1 MSGQIMAEVW
11 FVLHSFLL
19 GAGIT
24 FCYDFFRILRRVVP
38 HGILWISL
46 EDMVFWLMTAGGIF
60 SLLYYENNGVFRWI
74 AVFSA
79 GAGMFVYKRTLS
91 GLFVRLVSGAAN
103 AALRFLKKILR
114 KLAAPF
120 YALLRLGRRKVQ
132 RAVRRAA
139 PALRIRQKRMNL
151 RLTAW
156 KKKLRIMVTDRGKK
170 RCER

>member
-1 MSGQIMAEVW
+1 
-11 FVLHSFLL
+11 
-19 GAGIT
+19 
-24 FCYDFFRILRRVVP
+24 
-38 HGILWISL
+38 
-46 EDMVFWLMTAGGIF
+46 MVFWLMTAGGIF

-139 PALRIRQKRMNL
+139 PALRIRQKRLNL